1 MQTGLP
7 IMMHWSNEPDLLAI
21 LKRGDILTHP
31 FPLSTPRM
39 PNLFGGQPGA
49 VLPQILELKDRGIL
63 TDAQAGSSHHLW
75 EISEK
80 AFSQGWFP
88 DLISTD
94 IGAQTPQ
101 TPNGQLLPWVMTQ
114 FLHLGLTLDQVIE
127 RVTLTPTK
135 VFKFPEKLGTLE
147 PGVTADV
154 TVIDL
159 QQGNFELIDQRG
171 DKRTAKQKFVPVATV
186 HGGTLTK
193 VDPKVHEVAHA
204 GLRL

>member
-1 MQTGLP
+1 MRRPARRTTSG
-7 IMMHWSNEPDLLAI
+7 
-21 LKRGDILTHP
+21 R
-31 FPLSTPRM
+31 TPRRRS
-39 PNLFGGQPGA
+39 A
-49 VLPQILELKDRGIL
+49 RAGI
-63 TDAQAGSSHHLW
+63 
-75 EISEK
+75 
-80 AFSQGWFP
+80 P

-114 FLHLGLTLDQVIE
+114 FLHLGLTVEQVIE

-147 PGVTADV
+147 PGVAADV

-159 QQGNFELIDQRG
+159 QQGSFELIDQQG
-171 DKRTAKQKFVPVATV
+171 NKRTARNRRFVPVATV

-193 VDPKVHEVAHA
+193 IDPTVHEVAHA
-204 GLRL
+204 GLRIS